1 MLACQQPACQQWR
14 GSGSGPGPS
23 HCCHPRRCRLQLC
36 RLWPCWLQHAGMCMQ
51 MHVYMCVYMEYY
63 GVLKG
68 TMGFS
73 PNFDFLCSFGVLVQ
87 KPSRMVWE
95 RPRSLSKKQMSLLLY
110 ICPYLFYMFI
120 TIAYWTHG
128 LVLLWRQAQNRNHL
142 IYIYT
147 YACLYMLDVI
157 QVEVCIRVIGYWT
170 VFG

>member
-1 MLACQQPACQQWR
+1 MLLHTHARMPAASMPAVAWVR
-14 GSGSGPGPS
+14 ERTRAKPLLP
-23 HCCHPRRCRLQLC
+23 PAAMPAAALPAVTL
-36 RLWPCWLQHAGMCMQ
+36 HAGMCMQ

-73 PNFDFLCSFGVLVQ
+73 PNFDFSFDVLVQ

-95 RPRSLSKKQMSLLLY
+95 GPRSLSTKQISLLLY

-128 LVLLWRQAQNRNHL
+128 LVLL
-142 IYIYT
+142 
-147 YACLYMLDVI
+147 
-157 QVEVCIRVIGYWT
+157 
-170 VFG
+170 